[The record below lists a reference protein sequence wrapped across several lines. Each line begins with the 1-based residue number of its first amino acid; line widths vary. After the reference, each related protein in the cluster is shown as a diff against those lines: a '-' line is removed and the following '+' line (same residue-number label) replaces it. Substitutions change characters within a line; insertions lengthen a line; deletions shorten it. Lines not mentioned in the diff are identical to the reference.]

1 MWGKGDG
8 KIYKQGLHGV
18 RLQVVS
24 VQEFE
29 VLIKHFDKYPL
40 ITQKKKND
48 PIIL

>member
-1 MWGKGDG
+1 MARS

-40 ITQKKKND
+40 ITQND